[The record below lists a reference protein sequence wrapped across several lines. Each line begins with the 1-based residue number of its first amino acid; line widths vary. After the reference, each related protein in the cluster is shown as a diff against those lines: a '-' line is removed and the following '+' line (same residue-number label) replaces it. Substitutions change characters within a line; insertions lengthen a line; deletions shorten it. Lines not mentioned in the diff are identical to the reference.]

1 MVEIACGSCYNQY
14 MIYSISD
21 LHLGTSVDKPME
33 IFGKKWEGHF
43 DKIKQDWLMKVS
55 SDDVVLIAG
64 DISWAMSLEDAKGDI
79 ESIAALPGKKVLL
92 KGNHDYW
99 WQSLGKVR
107 GILPADFYVVQNDVV
122 RIGRY
127 LFCGSRG
134 WTTESDAEED
144 KKIYARE
151 LIRLELSL
159 KEMEK
164 ERREGDVVVGMTHFP
179 PFDVTMEATP
189 VTELFTKY
197 GVNTVV
203 YGHLHGNSYAKR
215 CAFIGGARYL
225 LTSCDLVDF
234 KLVEVVK
241 D

>member
-1 MVEIACGSCYNQY
+1 
-14 MIYSISD
+14 
-21 LHLGTSVDKPME
+21 ME
-33 IFGKKWEGHF
+33 IFGKQWEGHF
-43 DKIKQDWLMKVS
+43 EKIQSDWREKVS
-55 SDDVVLIAG
+55 PDDVVLIAG
-64 DISWAMSLEDAKGDI
+64 DISWAMSLDDAKIDI
-79 ESIAALPGKKVLL
+79 DSIAALPGKKVLL

-99 WQSLGKVR
+99 WQSLSKVK
-107 GILPADFYVVQNDVV
+107 GILPSDFYVVQNNVV

-134 WTTESDAEED
+134 WTTESSAEED

-164 ERREGDVVVGMTHFP
+164 ERKEGDIVVGMTHYP
-179 PFDVTMEATP
+179 PFDVSLEPTP

-197 GVNTVV
+197 KVNSVV

-215 CAFIGGARYL
+215 MVYIGGVRYY
-225 LTSCDLVDF
+225 LTSCDLIDF
-234 KLVEVVK
+234 KLIEIVK